1 VFCFLGKHP
10 RVQAILKEF
19 HMRYLIVLA
28 LLGLLIAPAFSQEPV
43 TITLVAHD
51 SFNVSEE
58 VLAAFEAESGIT
70 LEILRAGDA
79 GQVVNQA
86 VLSAGNP
93 LGDVLYGID
102 NTFLSRAF
110 DADVF
115 LPYESP
121 LLENVDESFLL
132 DDEFRVT
139 PIDYGDVCINYDIA
153 YFEENE
159 LALPESLADLTL
171 PEYRGLLV
179 VENPATSSP
188 GLAFLMATIAEFG
201 EPSDDNEYSYLDYWA
216 DLVANDT
223 LIAED
228 WSTAYYTNFSQ
239 GGEDGSYPLV
249 VSYASSPPFTYY
261 EESDMVMTASIV
273 APNTCFRQIEFAG
286 ILRGTEHEAEAQQVI
301 DFLLSVEFQEDVPF
315 QMYVFPVNEE
325 AELPE
330 LFVEY
335 AQIPEEPAVLDSA
348 LIEEKRDE
356 WIQAW
361 LEVIMQ

>member
-1 VFCFLGKHP
+1 
-10 RVQAILKEF
+10 
-19 HMRYLIVLA
+19 MRFFVILA
-28 LLGLLIAPAFSQEPV
+28 LLALLVAPVFSQDAV
-43 TITLVAHD
+43 TITVLAHD

-58 VLAAFEAESGIT
+58 VLAVFEAESGIS

-93 LGDVLYGID
+93 LGDVLFGID

-110 DADVF
+110 EADVF

-121 LLENVDESFLL
+121 LLESVDEAFQL
-132 DDEFRVT
+132 DEEFRVT

-171 PEYRGLLV
+171 PEYQGLLV

-188 GLAFLMATIAEFG
+188 GLAFLLATVAEFG
-201 EPSDDNEYSYLDYWA
+201 EPAEDNEYSYLDYWA

-228 WSTAYYTNFSQ
+228 WSTAYYANFTQ
-239 GGEDGSYPLV
+239 GGEDGEYPLV
-249 VSYASSPPFTYY
+249 VSYASSPPFTYN
-261 EESDMVMTASIV
+261 EELDAATTASIV

-301 DFLLSVEFQEDVPF
+301 DFMLSVAFQEDVPF
-315 QMYVFPVNEE
+315 QMYVFPVNGE

-330 LFVEY
+330 VFAEF

-348 LIEEKRDE
+348 LIEEMRDE

-361 LEVIMQ
+361 LETVMQ